1 MKYLLDTSVLIH
13 SLLVKP
19 NLSQRAI
26 SLLGDQSLEFYL
38 SVASCWE
45 IVIKTRSGKLV
56 LPDTPAE
63 FLTRALKLMLL
74 QSLEITHLHALAV
87 AELPDHHRDPV
98 DRMLIAQANVE
109 GMTLLTLDR
118 VFGKYKVEQFYCGR

>member
-1 MKYLLDTSVLIH
+1 MKYLLDTSVLVH
-13 SLLVKP
+13 SLLAKP

-26 SLLGDQSLEFYL
+26 SLLGDENLEFYL

-45 IVIKTRSGKLV
+45 IVIKTRSRKLV

-74 QSLEITHLHALAV
+74 QSLEITHVHALAV
-87 AELPDHHRDPV
+87 GELPDHHRDPF

-109 GMTLLTLDR
+109 GMTLLTSDR
-118 VFGKYKVEQFYCGR
+118 VFGKYKVEQFYCGC

>member
-1 MKYLLDTSVLIH
+1 M
-13 SLLVKP
+13 
-19 NLSQRAI
+19 AI
-26 SLLGDQSLEFYL
+26 KAW

-45 IVIKTRSGKLV
+45 IVIKTWSGKLI
-56 LPDTPAE
+56 LPDTSAE

-74 QSLEITHLHALAV
+74 HSLEITHLHALAV
-87 AELPDHHRDPV
+87 AELSDHHRDPV

-118 VFGKYKVEQFYCGR
+118 VFGKYKMEQFYCGR